1 MIESHWHGKPL
12 STMTKD
18 ELIKAL
24 EQLAELYKIQTDD
37 REYDL
42 NILVPSRLSL

>member
-1 MIESHWHGKPL
+1 MTESHWHGKSL

-24 EQLAELYKIQTDD
+24 EQLAELYKIQTDNH
-37 REYDL
+37 EHDL
-42 NILVPSRLSL
+42 NILVPHRLSL

>member
-1 MIESHWHGKPL
+1 MMESHWHGKPL

-24 EQLAELYKIQTDD
+24 EQLAQLYEMQANSH
-37 REYDL
+37 EHDL
-42 NILVPSRLSL
+42 NILVPTVR